1 MVRELCNDLAL
12 IGAGLTGVSAD
23 VADSGVVQNALVGLV
38 ALVTEGLTVD
48 EDAGDTGV
56 DDLVDRSVSGGGLDQ
71 VQDDGIHTLGDE
83 VVDLVVLLSHVVLA
97 VDDGDIIL
105 DVVGLEALEVV
116 EHLVAV
122 EGHEVVVELV
132 DRDTDLVGAGCGS
145 NNRSNSLSGGLFSRS
160 SLGCGFLGGSSFL
173 SGSGIGSD
181 LHVVDPVV
189 VLDGLAV
196 ESLDGHVDSG
206 VGLAYGVV
214 QDGAG
219 HGAFVDHLNALLECV
234 NTDKVDVLADSAARC
249 GDGGGGTQCHGVVV
263 AEDDLDLIAELGK
276 VVGAD
281 LLALRLGPVADLVV
295 EALDLDTGIL
305 ESLDGELGAVL
316 RVDVLGIA
324 LDHDVADLAVAV
336 DIAVVRELCNDLA
349 LVGTGLTGVSAD
361 IADGGVVQN
370 ALVGLVALVAEG
382 LAVDEDAGDAG
393 INDLGDRGIGRGGL
407 HEVQN
412 DSIHTLGDE
421 VIDLIV
427 LLGHVVLAV
436 DDGHIVLDL
445 IAVEALEVVEQL
457 VAVEGHKVV
466 VELVN
471 CDADFIGFG
480 FRGSGSLSR
489 CGGFGG
495 GGSLCC
501 GRGLSRCGS
510 GRRSGALTTGRKAEN
525 HGQRKKKRQ
534 YLFHFG
540 FLFPVENFEV
550 SKLLYAILL
559 MPPPTVKS
567 FLGLS
572 DWLRALCQIWS
583 FIFVQ
588 SAMTAKTRFE
598 ISF

>member
-1 MVRELCNDLAL
+1 MGLTHGVVQDSAGHGALVDHLNALVKGVNADEVDVLADSAASRGDGGGGTQCHGVVVAEDHFNGIAELGKVVGADLLALRLSPVADLVVEALDFDTGILESLDGELGAVLRVDVLGVALDHDVADLAVAVDVAVVRELCNDLAL
-12 IGAGLTGVSAD
+12 VGAGLTGVSAD

-38 ALVTEGLTVD
+38 ALV
-48 EDAGDTGV
+48 
-56 DDLVDRSVSGGGLDQ
+56 
-71 VQDDGIHTLGDE
+71 
-83 VVDLVVLLSHVVLA
+83 
-97 VDDGDIIL
+97 
-105 DVVGLEALEVV
+105 
-116 EHLVAV
+116 
-122 EGHEVVVELV
+122 
-132 DRDTDLVGAGCGS
+132 
-145 NNRSNSLSGGLFSRS
+145 
-160 SLGCGFLGGSSFL
+160 
-173 SGSGIGSD
+173 
-181 LHVVDPVV
+181 
-189 VLDGLAV
+189 
-196 ESLDGHVDSG
+196 
-206 VGLAYGVV
+206 
-214 QDGAG
+214 
-219 HGAFVDHLNALLECV
+219 
-234 NTDKVDVLADSAARC
+234 
-249 GDGGGGTQCHGVVV
+249 
-263 AEDDLDLIAELGK
+263 
-276 VVGAD
+276 
-281 LLALRLGPVADLVV
+281 
-295 EALDLDTGIL
+295 
-305 ESLDGELGAVL
+305 
-316 RVDVLGIA
+316 
-324 LDHDVADLAVAV
+324 
-336 DIAVVRELCNDLA
+336 
-349 LVGTGLTGVSAD
+349 
-361 IADGGVVQN
+361 
-370 ALVGLVALVAEG
+370 AEG

-393 INDLGDRGIGRGGL
+393 VHDLGDRGIGRGGL

-421 VIDLIV
+421 VIDLVV